1 MQANDVRALKGA
13 AIPTIAVGLVVVVV
27 AALLGGG
34 AGALGAAIGL
44 VVVAAFFTAGLVAVT
59 WAGRVSPQ
67 MMMLA
72 AVLGYLV
79 KVVLLMVLLS
89 AFADATAFSPRAFG
103 WAVIICTI
111 VWTIGEVRAF
121 LKLKMLYVDP
131 EAKVPGQGG
140 PR

>member
-13 AIPTIAVGLVVVVV
+13 AVPTIAVGLVVVVV
-27 AALLGGG
+27 AALMAGTK
-34 AGALGAAIGL
+34 GALGAAIGV

-79 KVVLLMVLLS
+79 KVILLMVLLS
-89 AFADATAFSPRAFG
+89 SFSDATAFAPGAFG
-103 WAVIICTI
+103 WSVVICTI

-131 EAKVPGQGG
+131 DAKVPGQGG
-140 PR
+140 RR

>member
-13 AIPTIAVGLVVVVV
+13 AIPTIAVGLIVVVV

-44 VVVAAFFTAGLVAVT
+44 AVVAVFFTAGLVAVT
-59 WAGRVSPQ
+59 SAGRVSPQ

-79 KVVLLMVLLS
+79 KVVLLMILLRS
-89 AFADATAFSPRAFG
+89 FAGATVFSPRAFG
-103 WAVIICTI
+103 LAVIICTI
-111 VWTIGEVRAF
+111 VWTIGEIRAF
-121 LKLKMLYVDP
+121 LKLKLLYVEP
-131 EAKVPGQGG
+131 GTRVPGQGD

>member
-13 AIPTIAVGLVVVVV
+13 AIPTVAVGVVVIAV
-27 AALLGGG
+27 AALTG
-34 AGALGAAIGL
+34 AGKGALGAALGVLL
-44 VVVAAFFTAGLVAVT
+44 VAVFFTAGLMAVT

-89 AFADATAFSPRAFG
+89 AFSDTTAFSPRAFG
-103 WAVIICTI
+103 WSVIICTLT
-111 VWTIGEVRAF
+111 WTIGEMRAF
-121 LKLKMLYVDP
+121 LKMRLLYVDP
-131 EAKVPGQGG
+131 DTEVPGRGT
-140 PR
+140 P